1 MTVDDKFNNIY
12 ENAYKQHIQRI
23 EFYYTQ
29 FKNMIENAYL
39 QYIQI
44 IKTNASMMKT
54 YSSMYGNSDIGRNI
68 EKMESQFLTQN
79 EESRKS
85 MIKQLDLIKD
95 TYLSNAAKIN
105 EEYHKM
111 YNNTNK
117 FIPNPDGAVESR

>member
-1 MTVDDKFNNIY
+1 MTVNDNFNNIY
-12 ENAYKQHIQRI
+12 KNAYEQNIQTIELYRSQFKNMIENAYKQHIQRI

-79 EESRKS
+79 EESRNS

-95 TYLSNAAKIN
+95 N
-105 EEYHKM
+105 
-111 YNNTNK
+111 
-117 FIPNPDGAVESR
+117 